1 MYAISCSPL
10 QAIRFFSHPL
20 ADTKWLAKPALPI
33 LPRLGEPILPR
44 VLQLPPK
51 KTQHGAP
58 LSSGGCSTFLYLV
71 VHPSE
76 TPTTSKSSQERPSS
90 DDVQTKFRSFN
101 PTHSKDSSVS
111 KDLWCNINVVFSK
124 GHPSQLG
131 PGFKKTKL
139 NNWRSRPN
147 KAEKEKEW
155 QVKGRGGA

>member
-1 MYAISCSPL
+1 MLYLVHQL
-10 QAIRFFSHPL
+10 QAKRFFSHPL
-20 ADTKWLAKPALPI
+20 TDTEWLSKPAVPI
-33 LPRLGEPILPR
+33 LPCLGESVLPR

-71 VHPSE
+71 VLPAE
-76 TPTTSKSSQERPSS
+76 TPTTSQSSQERPPS

-124 GHPSQLG
+124 GHPCQLG
-131 PGFKKTKL
+131 SGFKKTKL